1 MTARTLTLL
10 LLSLFALAAT
20 AALQPLAFRLNIES
34 RWSLVGL
41 GVLCMTLMLF
51 AGRRYLLPRGMAESS
66 GRALAVTLALVV
78 GTLTVAALVGAIARM
93 LIGTT
98 LSSVTSVGVLW
109 IIALC
114 LAFGRVSR
122 ASRRE
127 RETIWLP

>member
-1 MTARTLTLL
+1 MTTRTLTLL
-10 LLSLFALAAT
+10 MLSLFALAAT

-41 GVLCMTLMLF
+41 GVLCMTLTLF

-78 GTLTVAALVGAIARM
+78 GSLTVAALVAAIARM

-109 IIALC
+109 VIALC

-122 ASRRE
+122 ASQRA